1 MHELGR
7 RMLPAVAAQG
17 TTGASDRHRLQ
28 RGMSEV
34 KKVEWILAWSCP
46 FLAAALVVEN
56 CCWGTAND

>member
-1 MHELGR
+1 
-7 RMLPAVAAQG
+7 MLPAVAAQG

-56 CCWGTAND
+56 RCWGTAND